1 MEDYT
6 SVWEMIHRV
15 VEILGI
21 VFIPFAGWTMAT
33 LVNHGKQIIILE
45 EKVNQSLNT
54 RMVSLEKR
62 FGGMEQ
68 KLEKKIDVIEEVV
81 VANKISI
88 NETGARLNEMIAD
101 KFETIITKLN
111 GR

>member
-1 MEDYT
+1 MEDYS

-33 LVNHGKQIIILE
+33 LVSHGKQIIILE
-45 EKVNQSLNT
+45 EKVNESMST
-54 RMVSLEKR
+54 RMISLEKR
-62 FGGMEQ
+62 FAGMEQ

-81 VANKISI
+81 VANKIAI
-88 NETGARLNEMIAD
+88 NEKGSQINRM
-101 KFETIITKLN
+101 FETIMNKLS
-111 GR
+111 G